1 MVRLKDI
8 AIKTGYSVNT
18 ISLALRDSPRLS
30 KETRTHIQD
39 IAKSLNYRP
48 NHVAKSLVNRQSN
61 IIGLI
66 LTDIRNPVLTSVAH
80 AVEIALADQKYGVLY
95 GTSNNNVNLEKRVIE
110 MFRARQVD
118 GILAYPNSRHDVEHL
133 YSLRD
138 EGFPIVSLVNDPL
151 NKLDVVSVNEKL
163 GAIKAVTH
171 LANMGHK
178 IIGMIG
184 NMNNKDKYLGYRQ
197 VLKAR
202 GLICYEELNIEP
214 KGDTLL
220 RGYWSMDNMMN
231 QQHKPTAI
239 FADNDSLAL
248 GVLRWAEKNNVNIPN
263 EMSLIGFDN
272 IEYAEYASVPI
283 STMNYDVGLVT
294 DLAIERLIELINAGD
309 ELPPPRMTQIE
320 PELIIRTSSGPLL
333 T

>member
-30 KETRTHIQD
+30 KETRAHIQD

-66 LTDIRNPVLTSVAH
+66 LTDIRNPVLTNVAH

-95 GTSNNNVNLEKRVIE
+95 GTSNNNVSMEKSVIE

-118 GILAYPNSRHDVEHL
+118 GILAYPNSRHDIEHL
-133 YSLRD
+133 YRLRE

-151 NKLDVVSVNEKL
+151 HKLDVVCVNEKL
-163 GAIKAVTH
+163 GAIKAVSH
-171 LANMGHK
+171 LADMGHK

-184 NMNNKDKYLGYRQ
+184 NINDKDKYIGYRQ
-197 VLKAR
+197 VLKER
-202 GLICYEELNIEP
+202 GLSCYEELNIEP

-231 QQHKPTAI
+231 QKHKPTAI

-248 GVLRWAEKNNVNIPN
+248 GVLRWAEKNNVNIPK

-309 ELPPPRMTQIE
+309 ELPPARMTQIE
-320 PELIIRTSSGPLL
+320 PELIIRTSSGPLS